1 MKSLKNSRP
10 APSKS
15 PLQWESFG
23 PVGETL
29 LASLVFV
36 NPEPIKICIP
46 ANAHIGFACTKYTN
60 FGSDILLE
68 MGSWLQQVGDAVCGT
83 RGGHG
88 TPNMVCMALPIKVFD
103 LCLPAGRI

>member
-1 MKSLKNSRP
+1 
-10 APSKS
+10 
-15 PLQWESFG
+15 
-23 PVGETL
+23 
-29 LASLVFV
+29 
-36 NPEPIKICIP
+36 
-46 ANAHIGFACTKYTN
+46 
-60 FGSDILLE
+60 